1 MVASVPGAIAA
12 AVLVPL
18 LIITICLVLFY
29 LWKQKKDKK
38 DIGTGPEVS
47 YIFLSVH
54 GTLVLLWNCILVCV
68 CISKHLC
75 LIVCLPFFHIGRT
88 AKRQVCLY
96 FSSTSNIYRCVY
108 VYIYIFPF
116 CLWEIC

>member
-47 YIFLSVH
+47 YIFFKCSWHPCFTVELH
-54 GTLVLLWNCILVCV
+54 
-68 CISKHLC
+68 ISL
-75 LIVCLPFFHIGRT
+75 
-88 AKRQVCLY
+88 
-96 FSSTSNIYRCVY
+96 CVY
-108 VYIYIFPF
+108 FKTFVSD
-116 CLWEIC
+116 CLSFFFSYRQNS